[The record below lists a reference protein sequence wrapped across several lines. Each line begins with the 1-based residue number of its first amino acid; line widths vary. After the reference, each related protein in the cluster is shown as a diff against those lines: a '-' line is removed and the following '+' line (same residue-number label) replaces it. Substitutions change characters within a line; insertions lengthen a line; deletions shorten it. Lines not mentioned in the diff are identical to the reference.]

1 MKKQVFFLNTTSLK
15 NFEDFFFFEICY
27 IEKENQEIKGNI

>member
-15 NFEDFFFFEICY
+15 NFEDFFFEICY